1 MKSTVD
7 ALPVFIQDKTIE
19 LFTKNKVYTE
29 SEIRSRY
36 EILLENYYKTINI
49 EAMDTDLHD
58 QERHHG
64 SSLRISYTLA
74 EVFNEKQATG
84 VAVTAKTEEKMLAKA
99 ASLTEA
105 LAEQLRQVGGRCR
118 QGRRIRRCT

>member
-49 EAMDTDLHD
+49 EAMTLISMTKK
-58 QERHHG
+58 RHHG
-64 SSLRISYTLA
+64 SSHRISVHL
-74 EVFNEKQATG
+74 
-84 VAVTAKTEEKMLAKA
+84 
-99 ASLTEA
+99 
-105 LAEQLRQVGGRCR
+105 GR
-118 QGRRIRRCT
+118 GL